1 MIQEKS
7 SAKEYVW
14 RDRKHWLW
22 FPFSFTK
29 YYLDRERI
37 HIESG
42 LFKTTTDETLLYRII
57 DLRLIRTLGQKIC
70 GTGTIV
76 LATRGDMEPDVILKN
91 IKNPKKVKDYLSH
104 VIEQSRSRK
113 KVVGNEIYS
122 GRRYEGSDPGYDSF
136 DADGYDGDDFD

>member
-1 MIQEKS
+1 MIQENS
-7 SAKEYVW
+7 SAGEYVW
-14 RDRKHWLW
+14 SVRKHWLW

-29 YYLDRERI
+29 YYLDKERI

-42 LFKTTTDETLLYRII
+42 LFKTVTDETLLYRII

-91 IKNPKKVKDYLSH
+91 IKDPKKVKDYLSR

-113 KVVGNEIYS
+113 KVVGNEIYGS
-122 GRRYEGSDPGYDSF
+122 RRYESNNPDNDSF
-136 DADGYDGDDFD
+136 DYGYDGDDFD

>member
-1 MIQEKS
+1 MIQENS
-7 SAKEYVW
+7 SAGEYVW
-14 RDRKHWLW
+14 SDRKHWLW

-29 YYLDRERI
+29 YYLDKERI

-42 LFKTTTDETLLYRII
+42 LFKTVTDETLLYRII

-91 IKNPKKVKDYLSH
+91 IKDPKKVKDYLSR

-113 KVVGNEIYS
+113 KVVGNEIYGS
-122 GRRYEGSDPGYDSF
+122 RRYESNNPDNDSF
-136 DADGYDGDDFD
+136 DYGYDGDDFD